1 MDKKSV
7 LAAMA
12 ALGQDTRLDVFR
24 LLVRAGL
31 QGVPAGEIASRLGT
45 VQNTMSAHLKILDQA
60 GLVLA
65 ERDGR
70 VVRYVADMAGFQGLL
85 AYLMEDCCNGSPELC
100 RPVIQAITAAVERE
114 ET

>member
-24 LLVRAGL
+24 LLVGAGP

-70 VVRYVADMAGFQGLL
+70 SCATSPTWPAFAIFSPTSWRIAAMARQ
-85 AYLMEDCCNGSPELC
+85 NS
-100 RPVIQAITAAVERE
+100 AVQ
-114 ET
+114 